1 MIHTAKLSQGLSRI
15 RNQFL
20 ARLFDRRKQI
30 LWNTLKAGEASDPA
44 EAHKHLTA
52 VRDILHQIA
61 GTAATLGFAEFGS
74 SARQIEN
81 DIDVFLLG
89 SEGSFASAD
98 LLRDL
103 VHFSETANDIITA
116 G

>member
-1 MIHTAKLSQGLSRI
+1 MIQTEKLSQGLSRI

-20 ARLFDRRKQI
+20 ARLIDRRQQI
-30 LWNTLKAGEASDPA
+30 VLSTLKAGEASDPA
-44 EAHKHLTA
+44 DANKHLTA

-74 SARQIEN
+74 SARQIESS
-81 DIDVFLLG
+81 IDVFLAN
-89 SEGSFASAD
+89 SEGSFASVE
-98 LLRDL
+98 LLQDL
-103 VHFSETANDIITA
+103 VRFSETANDIIAA